1 MYKKK
6 MLAVTFVLLKVNQ
19 ALPEIMPCSMYQ
31 VSVDRY
37 SR

>member
-19 ALPEIMPCSMYQ
+19 ALPEIMPYSMYL
-31 VSVDRY
+31 VSVDKC